1 MGQDAAT
8 LLGAYDEHLRGPVE
22 LAGATDVA
30 TDGPLCR
37 GRFSDTGFVT
47 NRPLAPGADLPALV
61 ARTIAHFAA
70 TDVVE
75 FEWKTRGHDL
85 PGLAPLLRAHGLVPG
100 PEETLMVGPVDLAL
114 GESAGPVTVRRAG
127 ADGDTTLWL
136 AEADGVLVGTGRLEV
151 VPGTPFAGLW
161 GGAVD
166 PAWRH
171 RGVYRALT
179 AARARY
185 ARAHGVRLLHSDCL
199 PTSRPILERA
209 GLVAVGT
216 TTPWVWRR

>member
-30 TDGPLCR
+30 TDGPLYR

-47 NRPLAPGADLPALV
+47 HRRLAPGADLPALV

-127 ADGDTTLWL
+127 
-136 AEADGVLVGTGRLEV
+136 
-151 VPGTPFAGLW
+151 VPGPTASGCCTATACRPPGRSW
-161 GGAVD
+161 SG
-166 PAWRH
+166 
-171 RGVYRALT
+171 RA
-179 AARARY
+179 
-185 ARAHGVRLLHSDCL
+185 S
-199 PTSRPILERA
+199 SR
-209 GLVAVGT
+209 
-216 TTPWVWRR
+216 

>member
-8 LLGAYDEHLRGPVE
+8 ILGAYDEHLRGPVE

-30 TDGPLCR
+30 TDGPLYR

-47 NRPLAPGADLPALV
+47 HRPLAPGADLPALV

-127 ADGDTTLWL
+127 
-136 AEADGVLVGTGRLEV
+136 
-151 VPGTPFAGLW
+151 VPGPTASGCCTATACRPPGRSWSGRASSRW
-161 GGAVD
+161 A
-166 PAWRH
+166 PPR
-171 RGVYRALT
+171 RGCGVGSM
-179 AARARY
+179 ARCVSPLA
-185 ARAHGVRLLHSDCL
+185 S
-199 PTSRPILERA
+199 PSST
-209 GLVAVGT
+209 
-216 TTPWVWRR
+216 